1 MADQNNENTGSG
13 RNPTIIIGGGL
24 LLVGAVIVLIF
35 GGTFF
40 GNNENVSAVAGK
52 TSVGETSVGETSV
65 GETSVGGTS
74 VGDVIGGDEV
84 GREQLAQAEEILPTD
99 IQLPSSGPPLQTGDL
114 PYEFS
119 LKDPDGDTVLLS
131 QFIGRPLLINF
142 WATWCGPCRIEMPEM
157 QSVFEEYGDSED
169 FLILALD
176 QDESAKKVA
185 AYFDELG
192 LTFRPL
198 LDEDNQTARSYGLQ
212 GTLPASIFINPDGEV
227 TVVHRG
233 VMTRGQI
240 DEFLAETI
248 PGKSLVD
255 AS

>member
-1 MADQNNENTGSG
+1 MSNQNNESTGSG
-13 RNPTIIIGGGL
+13 RNPLIIIGGGL

-40 GNNENVSAVAGK
+40 GDNDNVSDGAVADNDIVRDGPFA
-52 TSVGETSVGETSV
+52 
-65 GETSVGGTS
+65 
-74 VGDVIGGDEV
+74 GDAVVNDAAV
-84 GREQLAQAEEILPTD
+84 RERLAQAENTARTNIKLPD
-99 IQLPSSGPPLQTGDL
+99 SGPPLQVGDL

-142 WATWCGPCRIEMPEM
+142 WATWCGPCRIEMPEL

-176 QDESAKKVA
+176 QDESAEKVA

-198 LDEDNQTARSYGLQ
+198 LDEDNQTARSFGLQ

-240 DEFLAETI
+240 GEFLAETI